1 MTHALNK
8 RRLTTAEK
16 ALNTYKAIPG
26 CDGDDLTD
34 IGDLIVNLL
43 HLAAAKG
50 EEDMRWFVERQ
61 LDHFICESEEPDDI
75 ELSFRELA
83 EADTNNAA

>member
-1 MTHALNK
+1 MSSRTNHRFKSATAAL
-8 RRLTTAEK
+8 K
-16 ALNTYKAIPG
+16 AYQAIPG
-26 CDGDDLTD
+26 CDGDDLVD

-61 LDHFICESEEPDDI
+61 LDHFLAETDEPGDI
-75 ELSFRELA
+75 ELATREA
-83 EADTNNAA
+83 EASIGA